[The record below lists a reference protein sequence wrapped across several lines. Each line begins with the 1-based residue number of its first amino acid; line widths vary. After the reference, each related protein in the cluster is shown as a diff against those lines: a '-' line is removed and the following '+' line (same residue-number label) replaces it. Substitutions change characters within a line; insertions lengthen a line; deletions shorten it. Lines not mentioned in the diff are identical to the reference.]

1 MEIKNNLNQNELLI
15 ICRNLIIKNAPN
27 KAHSILLEII
37 KAPNDEKINLSAIDL
52 LIWLKDP
59 LGLQMSLEYS
69 KEKGIISLNDPF
81 YGHYSSFNLPD
92 NYLLYDDMVIYPL
105 LIEYLDFCFS
115 KEEYLKRGR
124 SRKIEGNIKFLASL
138 SEMNYGLIIKSL
150 KEFIDSKKDIYQN
163 TEDLNFL
170 IEDINKEHKEKQS
183 KYFNFQ
189 DAKNI
194 CEELIK

>member
-1 MEIKNNLNQNELLI
+1 MQKFNN
-15 ICRNLIIKNAPN
+15 KKTPN

-59 LGLQMSLEYS
+59 LGLQMSLECS

-81 YGHYSSFNLPD
+81 YGHYSSLDLPD
-92 NYLLYDDMVIYPL
+92 SYLLYDDMVIYPL

-115 KEEYLKRGR
+115 KEGSLKRGR

-138 SEMNYGLIIKSL
+138 SEMNYILIIKSL

-170 IEDINKEHKEKQS
+170 IEDINKEYREKQS
-183 KYFNFQ
+183 KYLNFQ